1 MYIRLLT
8 AILLSALLTAT
19 ASSQSKDSS
28 KDTES
33 AKPSEPKGPDKIE
46 GKNLHE
52 WLKTATTDPDS
63 AVREQA
69 LTAISNFSPS
79 EVRKV
84 CGKLLISRAGGTEHD
99 NGVRIV
105 LINFIGDLGVED
117 ADTTEVV
124 RILASS
130 ASSGPPVLRLYALQ
144 ALGKFKSKAYGRI
157 NDLNVILTDPS
168 YFIRQTLAKTLGQI
182 GSSETSGPSIKA
194 LQMLGNLS
202 KDPCAVV
209 RLAALQSLCSMGPS
223 WAANAK
229 PGVQAEVNEKE
240 AQETIDLLKSRIGG
254 KKAATASETDKQIE
268 LWCRLVII
276 RFNPKVELE
285 DQLNGIAAHLSDP
298 EPSVKVQALGIL
310 GLLTEN
316 AAPKLQDVVKALDG
330 GGLAETAA
338 ANRTRQVVRAA
349 ALHTLGAM
357 GGKAI
362 DPILRIIDNPKEYT
376 EIRIAALDA
385 LAMLGEKAEAGREIL
400 KTIITNDANLKG
412 EGVDLLIHALT
423 ALGSMGVKARGSI
436 PELEDLTRRLDKA
449 RDKRLASPEH
459 QAMLNSPELKLL
471 MDKLSPEEQQKL
483 KEKLKENPEDQFK
496 KGVENTIRYITESTP
511 GHPGGEHKK
520 P

>member
-28 KDTES
+28 KDT
-33 AKPSEPKGPDKIE
+33 SEPKGPEKIE

-63 AVREQA
+63 FVREQA
-69 LTAISNFSPS
+69 LMTISNFSHS

-84 CGKLLISRAGGTEHD
+84 CGKMLVSRAGGNEHD

-117 ADTTEVV
+117 ADTTEAV

-144 ALGKFKSKAYGRI
+144 ALGKFKSKAYSRI
-157 NDLNVILTDPS
+157 SDLNVILTDPS
-168 YFIRQTLAKTLGQI
+168 YVIRQTLAKTLGQI
-182 GSSETSGPSIKA
+182 GSSETTGPNTKA
-194 LQMLGNLS
+194 LQLLGNLA

-209 RLAALQSLCSMGPS
+209 RLSALQSLCSIGPP

-240 AQETIDLLKSRIGG
+240 AQETIDLLKSRIG
-254 KKAATASETDKQIE
+254 KKAATASEADKQIE
-268 LWCRLVII
+268 LWCRLVIV
-276 RFNPKVELE
+276 RFNPKVELD

-298 EPSVKVQALGIL
+298 EPSVKVQALAIL
-310 GLLTEN
+310 GFLGEN
-316 AAPKLQDVVKALDG
+316 AAPKLRDVVKLLDG

-338 ANRTRQVVRAA
+338 ANRSRQGIRIA
-349 ALHTLGAM
+349 ALRTLGAI

-362 DPILRIIDNPKEYT
+362 DPILKIIDNPKEYT

-385 LAMLGEKAEAGREIL
+385 LAMLGEKGEAGREIL

-412 EGVDLLIHALT
+412 EGVDLLIHALI
-423 ALGSMGVKARGSI
+423 ALRSMGKKAEGSI
-436 PELEDLTRRLDKA
+436 PELTDLMGRLDKA

-483 KEKLKENPEDQFK
+483 KEKLKENPEDEFK
-496 KGVENTIRYITESTP
+496 KGVEEAIRYIKESTP

>member
-19 ASSQSKDSS
+19 ASSQSKDPS

-33 AKPSEPKGPDKIE
+33 TKASEPKGPDKIE
-46 GKNLHE
+46 GKNLRE
-52 WLKTATTDPDS
+52 WLTTATTDPDS

-69 LTAISNFSPS
+69 LMAISNFSHS

-84 CGKLLISRAGGTEHD
+84 CGKTLVSRAGGNEHD

-117 ADTTEVV
+117 ADTAEAV

-130 ASSGPPVLRLYALQ
+130 ASTPVLRLYALQ

-157 NDLNVILTDPS
+157 NDLNDIRLDPS

-182 GSSETSGPSIKA
+182 GTSETTGPSIKA

-209 RLAALQSLCSMGPS
+209 RLAALQSLCAMGPS

-229 PGVQAEVNEKE
+229 PGVQAEINEKE
-240 AQETIDLLKSRIGG
+240 AQETIELLKGRIGG
-254 KKAATASETDKQIE
+254 KKAAIASEADKQIE

-298 EPSVKVQALGIL
+298 EPSVKVQALSIL
-310 GLLTEN
+310 SFLGEN
-316 AAPKLQDVVKALDG
+316 AAPKLQDVVKLLDG
-330 GGLAETAA
+330 GFAENAA
-338 ANRTRQVVRAA
+338 ALRTRQVVRVA
-349 ALHTLGAM
+349 ALHTLGAI

-362 DPILRIIDNPKEYT
+362 DPILKIIDNPKEYT

-385 LAMLGEKAEAGREIL
+385 LAKLGEKGEAGREIL

-423 ALGSMGVKARGSI
+423 ALGSMGVKALGSI

-459 QAMLNSPELKLL
+459 IMMLNSPELKILL
-471 MDKLSPEEQQKL
+471 DKLDPDERNKL
-483 KEKLKENPEDQFK
+483 LDKLKENPEDQFK
-496 KGVENTIRYITESTP
+496 KGVENTIRYIKESTP
-511 GHPGGEHKK
+511 GHPGGEQKK

>member
-19 ASSQSKDSS
+19 ASSQPKGSS

-33 AKPSEPKGPDKIE
+33 AKVSEPKGPEKFE

-69 LTAISNFSPS
+69 LMAISNFSHS

-84 CGKLLISRAGGTEHD
+84 CGKTLVSRAGGNEHD

-105 LINFIGDLGVED
+105 LINFIGDLGVEE
-117 ADTTEVV
+117 ADTADAV

-130 ASSGPPVLRLYALQ
+130 ASTPGVFRFYALQ

-157 NDLNVILTDPS
+157 NDLNGILLDPS
-168 YFIRQTLAKTLGQI
+168 YVIRQTFAKTLGQI

-194 LQMLGNLS
+194 LQMLGSLS

-229 PGVQAEVNEKE
+229 PGVQAEINEKE

-276 RFNPKVELE
+276 RFNPKVELD

-298 EPSVKVQALGIL
+298 EPSVKVQALAIL
-310 GLLTEN
+310 GLLAEN
-316 AAPKLQDVVKALDG
+316 AAPKLQDVVKVLDG
-330 GGLAETAA
+330 GGLAESAA
-338 ANRTRQVVRAA
+338 ALRTRQVVRVA
-349 ALHTLGAM
+349 ALHTLGAI

-385 LAMLGEKAEAGREIL
+385 LAKLGEKGEAGREIL

-436 PELEDLTRRLDKA
+436 PELEDLMKRLDKA

-459 QAMLNSPELKLL
+459 TMMLNSPELKMML
-471 MDKLSPEEQQKL
+471 DKLDPDERKKL
-483 KEKLKENPEDQFK
+483 LDKLLENPEDQFK
-496 KGVENTIRYITESTP
+496 KGVENTIRYIQESTP